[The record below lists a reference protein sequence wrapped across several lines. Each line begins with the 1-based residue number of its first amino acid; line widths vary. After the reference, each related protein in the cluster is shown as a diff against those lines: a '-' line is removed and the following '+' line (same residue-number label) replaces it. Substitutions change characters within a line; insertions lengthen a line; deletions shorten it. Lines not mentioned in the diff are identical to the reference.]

1 MSRPL
6 VTFFVINSF
15 TTFIITYIYNYYNV
29 FFNQKRQLS
38 QNINTS
44 KEDELEFIINKI
56 KNLDQSIFLLQQT
69 VDDLKETIEEK
80 NNKVIESST
89 ILNNKLE
96 EFIHINYEVF
106 N

>member
-6 VTFFVINSF
+6 VTFFVINSV
-15 TTFIITYIYNYYNV
+15 TTFVISYLYNYYNI
-29 FFNQKRQLS
+29 FFNKKQQKD
-38 QNINTS
+38 QNLN
-44 KEDELEFIINKI
+44 KDDLEFIINKI
-56 KNLDQSIFLLQQT
+56 KNLEQSIFLLQQNIGDIKIT
-69 VDDLKETIEEK
+69 FEEK

-106 N
+106 D

>member
-15 TTFIITYIYNYYNV
+15 TTFIITYLYNYYNF
-29 FFNQKRQLS
+29 FFNQKQQQS
-38 QNINTS
+38 QNNNQNQ
-44 KEDELEFIINKI
+44 DLEFIINKI
-56 KNLDQSIFLLQQT
+56 KNLDQSIYLLQQNI
-69 VDDLKETIEEK
+69 DDLKETVEEK

-106 N
+106 D

>member
-6 VTFFVINSF
+6 VTFFVINSV
-15 TTFIITYIYNYYNV
+15 TTFVISYLYNYYNIL
-29 FFNQKRQLS
+29 FNKKQQKD
-38 QNINTS
+38 QNLN
-44 KEDELEFIINKI
+44 KDGDLEFIINKI
-56 KNLDQSIFLLQQT
+56 KNLEQSIFLLQQNI
-69 VDDLKETIEEK
+69 DDIKITFEEK

-106 N
+106 D

>member
-6 VTFFVINSF
+6 VTFFVINSV
-15 TTFIITYIYNYYNV
+15 TTFVISYLYNYYNIL
-29 FFNQKRQLS
+29 FNKKQQKD
-38 QNINTS
+38 QNLN
-44 KEDELEFIINKI
+44 KDDDLEFIINKI
-56 KNLDQSIFLLQQT
+56 KNLEQSIFLLQQNI
-69 VDDLKETIEEK
+69 DDIKITFEEK

-106 N
+106 D

>member
-15 TTFIITYIYNYYNV
+15 TTFVITYLYNYYNS
-29 FFNQKRQLS
+29 FFNQKQQQS
-38 QNINTS
+38 QNLN
-44 KEDELEFIINKI
+44 KDDDLEFIINKI
-56 KNLDQSIFLLQQT
+56 KNLDHSIFLLQQT

-106 N
+106 D

>member
-6 VTFFVINSF
+6 VTFFVINSV
-15 TTFIITYIYNYYNV
+15 TTFVISYLYNYYNIV
-29 FFNQKRQLS
+29 FNQKNHQS
-38 QNINTS
+38 PNKSI
-44 KEDELEFIINKI
+44 KEDDLEFIINKI
-56 KNLDQSIFLLQQT
+56 KNLEQSIFLLQQT
-69 VDDLKETIEEK
+69 IDEIKNTFEEK

-106 N
+106 D

>member
-29 FFNQKRQLS
+29 FFNQKKQQS
-38 QNINTS
+38 QNIN
-44 KEDELEFIINKI
+44 KDCDLEFIINKI
-56 KNLDQSIFLLQQT
+56 KNLDHSMFLLQQT

-80 NNKVIESST
+80 NNKVIESNT

-106 N
+106 D

>member
-15 TTFIITYIYNYYNV
+15 TTFIITYLYNYYNF
-29 FFNQKRQLS
+29 FFNQKQQQS
-38 QNINTS
+38 QNHN
-44 KEDELEFIINKI
+44 KEDDLEFIINKI
-56 KNLDQSIFLLQQT
+56 KNLDHSIYLLQQT
-69 VDDLKETIEEK
+69 VDDLKESIEEK
-80 NNKVIESST
+80 NNKVIESNT

-106 N
+106 D

>member
-6 VTFFVINSF
+6 VTFFVINSV
-15 TTFIITYIYNYYNV
+15 TTFVISYLYNYYNIV
-29 FFNQKRQLS
+29 FNQKQQRS
-38 QNINTS
+38 QNFN
-44 KEDELEFIINKI
+44 KDDDLEFIINKI
-56 KNLDQSIFLLQQT
+56 KNLDHSIFLLQQT

-80 NNKVIESST
+80 NNKVIESNT

-106 N
+106 D

>member
-15 TTFIITYIYNYYNV
+15 TTFVITYLYNYYNF
-29 FFNQKRQLS
+29 FFNQKQHQS
-38 QNINTS
+38 QNNLI
-44 KEDELEFIINKI
+44 KKDDLEFIINKI
-56 KNLDQSIFLLQQT
+56 KNLDRSIFLLQQT
-69 VDDLKETIEEK
+69 IDDLKENIEEK

-106 N
+106 D

>member
-15 TTFIITYIYNYYNV
+15 TTFVITYLYNYYNF
-29 FFNQKRQLS
+29 FFNQKIQKS
-38 QNINTS
+38 QNVN
-44 KEDELEFIINKI
+44 KNGDLEFIINKI
-56 KNLDQSIFLLQQT
+56 KNLDRSVFLLQQT

-96 EFIHINYEVF
+96 EFIHINYEILD
-106 N
+106 

>member
-6 VTFFVINSF
+6 VTFFVINSV
-15 TTFIITYIYNYYNV
+15 TTFVISYLYNYYNIL
-29 FFNQKRQLS
+29 FNKKQQKD
-38 QNINTS
+38 QNLN
-44 KEDELEFIINKI
+44 KDGDLEFIINKI
-56 KNLDQSIFLLQQT
+56 KNLEQSIFLLQQNIGDIKT
-69 VDDLKETIEEK
+69 TFEEK

-106 N
+106 D